1 MKGVAKVIGRAPA
14 LLGLVFGLAACSTAP
29 DSVRDYRQFYES
41 APYTV
46 VVLPAKNMS
55 TDAEAPRYFL
65 STITRPLVD
74 RGYYVI
80 PVEVTAEMLAAE
92 GLAEGGALEHVN
104 PKKFRE
110 YFGADSV
117 LYVTINQWDT
127 TYVVFASSVTVAMHY
142 RLVHTDSGEVLWEEH
157 AAHQVSSQQSN
168 KSGGLPGLIAGLI
181 SDSISAAVTAAG
193 TEYVELARIA
203 NQRGL
208 ASLPPGPYNPSFEE
222 AKKKNLEA
230 WEKAQLQKQA
240 AAKQEGGDKSG
251 SGSS

>member
-1 MKGVAKVIGRAPA
+1 MKKAVKRAA
-14 LLGLVFGLAACSTAP
+14 SVLVVLGLPACASSP
-29 DSVRDYRQFYES
+29 QSVRDYQRFYES

-46 VVLPAKNMS
+46 VVLPATNTS
-55 TDAEAPRYFL
+55 TDAEAPRFYL

-80 PVEVTAEMLAAE
+80 PVEATAEMLAAE
-92 GLAEGGALEHVN
+92 GLAEGGALEDVN

-110 YFGADSV
+110 HFGADSV

-127 TYVVFASSVTVAMHY
+127 SYVVFASSVTVAMHY

-157 AAHQVSSQQSN
+157 AAHTVRSQQSD
-168 KSGGLPGLIAGLI
+168 KSGGLAGLIAGLI
-181 SDSISAAVTAAG
+181 VDSVSAAVTAAG
-193 TEYVELARIA
+193 TEYVELARTA

-230 WEKAQLQKQA
+230 WEKAQREKQA
-240 AAKQEGGDKSG
+240 AAKQKGGAESG